1 MAEARCENIAMEWK
15 RRSTKQ
21 VRQVMVEWRKQ
32 DCCALACVM
41 VVLLV
46 LRVEGVRY
54 MKDHAAADDIA
65 DDIADDDVDP
75 ACTVL
80 CDRIVEVSFARV

>member
-1 MAEARCENIAMEWK
+1 M
-15 RRSTKQ
+15 
-21 VRQVMVEWRKQ
+21 
-32 DCCALACVM
+32 
-41 VVLLV
+41 
-46 LRVEGVRY
+46 RY